1 MKRMN
6 IPNHSDIQEL
16 SARIDA
22 LARELRGSRT
32 AKAKP
37 RTATKRAKP
46 KA

>member
-1 MKRMN
+1 MN
-6 IPNHSDIQEL
+6 MPDHADIQEL

-22 LARELRGSRT
+22 LAQELRAARATT

-37 RTATKRAKP
+37 AASKRAKP